1 MMTSKFE
8 PFFAAH
14 YVQFKMLHVIKPS
27 DPCPEY
33 DTLDLAT
40 TYTFPLDPFQ
50 KHAICAMEKSHN
62 VLVTAKTGSGKTLV
76 GEYAIARALKA
87 GKRVFYTTPIKSL
100 SNQKFHDLKAMFP
113 SVGIL
118 TGDIKF
124 RPDAQVVIMTT
135 EILKNMLY
143 KQNTATASL
152 GLSAL
157 VSMDNLGAVVFDE
170 CHYINDRERGKVWEE
185 CFILLDPAVQLVL
198 LSATIDKPEL
208 FAQWLGDI
216 KQVPIHL
223 ISTQYRIVPLI
234 HQVLVGESSRVIMDS
249 RDVFQGEAY
258 TGWLQWLS
266 GKKKE
271 HRDHEKQVGTRR
283 LGGYE
288 DPVVKSSGGLT
299 SFIHQMNT
307 TVELL
312 ERKGLLPGLFFIF
325 SRKDCEQ
332 YAKRITSTLIT
343 SSEGAAIDHIWKF
356 HLHKYTELEQMPQ
369 AHALKSLLMKGIAF
383 HHSGLLPVLREIVE
397 ILFGKGLIKL
407 LFATETF
414 AVGINMPTKTVVFTD
429 LQKYSDDVHG
439 LRLLRT
445 DEYIQMAG
453 RAGRRGKDVEG
464 HVFYLPSREPISMG
478 EMREM
483 MTGRKTPI
491 DSKMDFHYEFLLKTA
506 LNTGL
511 DWTQIM
517 EKSYWSQ
524 QRKMELE
531 DLQLQLEVLT
541 QEQLRLGLDQKT
553 ISDCRDREALEQTLK
568 SAVNAAKKKAQ
579 QALES
584 WKNSHMGALWDL
596 LWKRWGSYKALSEK
610 IRIMSE
616 TISYLENNKGSVE
629 AKFTFLER
637 SGFMTADKKPTFCGT
652 LATEVNEGHSLLLA
666 KAYEKKIGYSF
677 TKEELVCFL
686 AGFLGEADKNM
697 ESVSLSSIG
706 LSREVEDA
714 LYYTDDTARELMG
727 IEDQCHVASPEGYWT
742 LHAGWIDA
750 MRNWYLGEEAATIC
764 SEYGLYEGNFIRTV
778 LKLGNLVEEWIS
790 MATYCEH
797 TEVLQRLEGLKDEIV
812 RGIAKPQSLYLLL

>member
-1 MMTSKFE
+1 MMMTSKFD
-8 PFFAAH
+8 PF
-14 YVQFKMLHVIKPS
+14 YCLYKRIKMLHVINPAA
-27 DPCPEY
+27 PCPEY
-33 DTLDLAT
+33 DTLDLAA
-40 TYTFPLDPFQ
+40 TYSFSLDPFQ

-216 KQVPIHL
+216 KKVPIHL

-234 HQVLVGESSRVIMDS
+234 HQVLAGDTSRVIMDS
-249 RDVFQGEAY
+249 RDVFNGEIY
-258 TGWLQWLS
+258 TGWLQWRE

-271 HRDHEKQVGTRR
+271 HKDHEKLVANRR
-283 LGGYE
+283 AGGYE

-312 ERKGLLPGLFFIF
+312 ERKGLLPCLFFIF
-325 SRKDCEQ
+325 SRKDCES

-343 SSEGAAIDHIWKF
+343 SSDTAAIDHIWRF
-356 HLHKYTELEQMPQ
+356 HLHRYTELETLPQ
-369 AHALKSLLMKGIAF
+369 AHTLKSLLSKGIAF
-383 HHSGLLPVLREIVE
+383 HHSGLLPLLREIVE

-429 LQKYSDDVHG
+429 LQKYSDESRG

-464 HVFYLPSREPISMG
+464 HVFYLPSREPISMA

-483 MTGRKTPI
+483 MTGRKSPI

-506 LNTGL
+506 LNQGL
-511 DWTQIM
+511 NWTHIM
-517 EKSYWSQ
+517 ENSYWSQ
-524 QRKMELE
+524 QRKLELKALRLELE
-531 DLQLQLEVLT
+531 GLIHDQLL
-541 QEQLRLGLDQKT
+541 LGLDPKSIT
-553 ISDCRDREALEQTLK
+553 DCQERESLEQTLK
-568 SAVNAAKKKAQ
+568 SSVNAAKKKAQ

-584 WKNSHMGALWDL
+584 WKNTHMGPTWEL
-596 LWKRWGSYKALSEK
+596 LWKRWGSYKALSDK
-610 IRIMSE
+610 IHRMNE
-616 TISYLENNKGSVE
+616 TIAYLENNKGSVE
-629 AKFTFLER
+629 EKLNFLER
-637 SGFMTADKKPTFCGT
+637 AGFITADRKPTFIGT

-677 TKEELVCFL
+677 TKEDLVCFL

-706 LSREVEDA
+706 LTKEVEDA
-714 LYYTDDTARELMG
+714 LYYVDDTARELMAL
-727 IEDQCHVASPEGYWT
+727 EQKCKTWSPDEYWS
-742 LHAGWIDA
+742 LNSGWIDV
-750 MRNWYLGEEAATIC
+750 MRHWYLGEEAGVIC
-764 SEYGLYEGNFIRTV
+764 SQYGLYEGNFIRTV
-778 LKLGNLVEEWIS
+778 LKLGNLVEEWVS

-797 TEVLQRLEGLKDEIV
+797 TEVLQRLEGLKEEIV

>member
-1 MMTSKFE
+1 
-8 PFFAAH
+8 
-14 YVQFKMLHVIKPS
+14 MLHVINPAA
-27 DPCPEY
+27 PCPEY

-40 TYTFPLDPFQ
+40 TYSFPLDPFQ
-50 KHAICAMEKSHN
+50 KHAICAMEQSHN

-152 GLSAL
+152 GLSSL
-157 VSMDNLGAVVFDE
+157 VSMDNLGAVIFDE

-216 KQVPIHL
+216 KKVPIHL

-234 HQVLVGESSRVIMDS
+234 HQVLVGESTRVIMDS
-249 RDVFQGEAY
+249 RDVFNGEAY
-258 TGWLQWLS
+258 TAWLQWLA

-271 HRDHEKQVGTRR
+271 QKDHEKQVGVRR
-283 LGGYE
+283 AGGYE
-288 DPVVKSSGGLT
+288 DPVVKNGSGLT
-299 SFIHQMNT
+299 SFVHQMNT

-312 ERKGLLPGLFFIF
+312 EKKGLLPALFFIF
-325 SRKDCEQ
+325 SRKDCEN
-332 YAKRITSTLIT
+332 YAKRITSNLIT

-356 HLHKYTELEQMPQ
+356 HLHKYTELEKMPQ
-369 AHALKSLLMKGIAF
+369 AHALKALLMKGIAF
-383 HHSGLLPVLREIVE
+383 HHSGLLPVLREMVE

-429 LQKYSDDVHG
+429 LQKYSDEING
-439 LRLLRT
+439 LRHLRT

-453 RAGRRGKDVEG
+453 RAGRRGKDTEG
-464 HVFYLPSREPISMG
+464 HVFYLPSREPLSMVS
-478 EMREM
+478 MREM

-506 LNTGL
+506 LNQGL
-511 DWTQIM
+511 DWTHIM
-517 EKSYWSQ
+517 EKSYWYK
-524 QRKMELE
+524 QRSLE
-531 DLQLQLEVLT
+531 VENMQLELDVLL
-541 QEQLRLGLDQKT
+541 QEQATLGLDPKT
-553 ISDCRDREALEQTLK
+553 LTDCRERDSLEQILK

-596 LWKRWGSYKALSEK
+596 LWKRWGSYKALGDK
-610 IRIMSE
+610 IHRLKE
-616 TISYLENNKGSVE
+616 TIIYLENNKGSVE
-629 AKFTFLER
+629 ARLTFLER
-637 SGFMTADKKPTFCGT
+637 GGFMVDRKPTFCGI

-697 ESVSLSSIG
+697 ETVSLSSIG
-706 LSREVEDA
+706 LSKEVEDA
-714 LYYTDDTARELMG
+714 LYYTDDTARELMT
-727 IEDQCHVASPEGYWT
+727 IQDQCHITSPDGYWA
-742 LHAGWIDA
+742 LHAGWIDS
-750 MRNWYLGEEAATIC
+750 MRNWYLGEDAATIC

-778 LKLGNLVEEWIS
+778 LKLGSLVEEWIS

-812 RGIAKPQSLYLLL
+812 KGIAKPQSLYLLL